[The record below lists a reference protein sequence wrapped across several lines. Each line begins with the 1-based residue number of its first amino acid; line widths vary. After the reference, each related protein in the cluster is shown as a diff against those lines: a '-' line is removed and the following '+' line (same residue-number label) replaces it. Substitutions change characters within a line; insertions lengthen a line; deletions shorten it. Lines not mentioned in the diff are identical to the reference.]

1 MDARDGHRMNR
12 ETTMKTLLLTAA
24 LTAIALPAAA
34 LDKVRFGTNWIAQGG
49 HGGWYQAMADG
60 TMEEYGI
67 ELEIVM
73 GGPQVNNRPML
84 PAGRLDFLM
93 AGNLLLSFDN
103 VRNEIPTVVV
113 GAFFQKDPQV
123 LLAHKGVY
131 SGWEDL
137 VNAPKVLVSR
147 DGQISYWQWLVAEH
161 GFKDEQL
168 RPYSFNLAEYLTDN
182 TVVQQGYGTAEP
194 IYAAQQG
201 ADPEW
206 FLLADHGW
214 NTYSTTVE
222 ARTETV
228 ENNPDLV
235 QRFIDAS
242 IIGWYNYLYGD
253 NTLGNE
259 AIIAANPEQ
268 TMEKLAAEVE
278 QMKALGIVDVGDA
291 LDKGIGA
298 ISLDR
303 IQAFYDLA
311 VNAGILEAGSVD
323 VSKVATDQ
331 FVNKGVGLELKAELV
346 GD

>member
-1 MDARDGHRMNR
+1 
-12 ETTMKTLLLTAA
+12 MKTLLATAA
-24 LTAIALPAAA
+24 LVALALPAAA
-34 LDKVRFGTNWIAQGG
+34 LDKVRFGTNWFAQGG

-67 ELEIVM
+67 DLEIVP

-84 PAGRLDFLM
+84 PAGQLDFLM

-113 GAFFQKDPQV
+113 AAFFQKDPQV

-131 SGWEDL
+131 DGFEDL
-137 VNAPKVLVSR
+137 TTAPKILISR
-147 DGQISYWQWLVAEH
+147 DGQISFWQWLVAEH
-161 GFKDEQL
+161 GFRDEQL
-168 RPYSFNLAEYLTDN
+168 RPYSFNLAEYLTDE

-194 IYAAQQG
+194 IYAKQQG

-222 ARTETV
+222 ARNAMV
-228 ENNPDLV
+228 VDNPDLV
-235 QRFIDAS
+235 QRFVDAS
-242 IIGWYNYLYGD
+242 IIGWYTYLYGD

-259 AIIAANPEQ
+259 AIMAANPEQ
-268 TMEKLAAEVE
+268 TAEKLAAEVE

-291 LDKGIGA
+291 LELGIGA
-298 ISLDR
+298 INLDR
-303 IQAFYDLA
+303 VRAFYDLA
-311 VNAGILEAGSVD
+311 VRSGILEEGSVD
-323 VSKVATDQ
+323 PALVATDQ
-331 FVNKGVGLELKAELV
+331 FVNKGVGLDLKRELT
-346 GD
+346 GG